1 MDETARPP
9 ERDQS
14 HAREPA
20 NPPGSRP
27 RFTTTDPATGQP
39 GRAYEGHTRD
49 EALAIAREV
58 RRAFEDWRHTSFAEH
73 AALMKRA
80 AAVLRRR
87 QDADGASRWIWA
99 SRVGAR
105 WCAQP
110 ARAWAR

>member
-14 HAREPA
+14 HTREPA

-39 GRAYEGHTRD
+39 VGAYEGHTRD
-49 EALAIAREV
+49 EALAIARET
-58 RRAFEDWRHTSFAEH
+58 RRAFEDWRRTAFPERAG
-73 AALMKRA
+73 LIRQA

-87 QDADGASRWIWA
+87 QGEFAELMTAEMGKTPQRGGG
-99 SRVGAR
+99 R
-105 WCAQP
+105 QKNKQ
-110 ARAWAR
+110 